1 MTIYYKRK
9 FIILKDKYSNIKGYK
24 LKGHLKLEI
33 KDLHANI
40 NLSIE
45 NAEVDSLYT
54 LTLISDEIIQLGKIY
69 TDSYG
74 RAKIDLGL
82 KSEDFLQGELEQGA
96 IIIHRGQELLL
107 GGYMD
112 KDDSR
117 IEEYIQGQNRL
128 KIEPEPEYEPQ
139 PQIEEES
146 KEDEEII
153 EPEAFEQEE
162 EAWDLEYE
170 YNLKKRD
177 QTTDYVLSILR
188 YFPYIEPFKEDLEGH
203 NWWLIDYSEEAEEG
217 FLPYFD
223 YLNQTNSIELM
234 EKYKHYLFGLFNQE
248 EKVRYYVYALP
259 GDYSLEEHPNEG
271 LFGFNTWYE
280 GVDQVGYWLL
290 YIDPMTG
297 RIVDPMDPIDPS

>member
-1 MTIYYKRK
+1 M
-9 FIILKDKYSNIKGYK
+9 
-24 LKGHLKLEI
+24 
-33 KDLHANI
+33 
-40 NLSIE
+40 
-45 NAEVDSLYT
+45 
-54 LTLISDEIIQLGKIY
+54 
-69 TDSYG
+69 
-74 RAKIDLGL
+74 
-82 KSEDFLQGELEQGA
+82 
-96 IIIHRGQELLL
+96 
-107 GGYMD
+107 
-112 KDDSR
+112 
-117 IEEYIQGQNRL
+117 
-128 KIEPEPEYEPQ
+128 
-139 PQIEEES
+139 
-146 KEDEEII
+146 
-153 EPEAFEQEE
+153 
-162 EAWDLEYE
+162 
-170 YNLKKRD
+170 
-177 QTTDYVLSILR
+177 SILR
-188 YFPYIEPFKEDLEGH
+188 YFPYIEPFKEDLEGY